1 MGLNGYLGISVFCIL
16 DIRYIVD
23 RNYWKTHTGCIQIL
37 AKKGTPMKERD
48 ILTEEEG
55 GILRIILNRP
65 RVRNAL
71 TTSMMDE
78 ITSYLETR
86 ENSPALR
93 VVIFSGAGGSFC
105 SGSDFRQIQPDQGV
119 EKIRQHLK
127 AIADMYKALR
137 KTSKFLIAEVHG
149 NALGGGL
156 ALALACDWIIAS
168 VDARFG
174 LPEMKLGFLPAL
186 ALVPLAHRIRER
198 ALELMMTGEILE
210 AGQAQALGLVS
221 QVLREDQISSRVG
234 DLARLL
240 VLGDPDSSAMA
251 KRVCRTLL
259 SMDYEQGV
267 DYAASVILSRLCGE
281 EMTGGK

>member
-1 MGLNGYLGISVFCIL
+1 MTT
-16 DIRYIVD
+16 
-23 RNYWKTHTGCIQIL
+23 RNSCFLYTEYTVYCQQELLETPQCIQFL
-37 AKKGTPMKERD
+37 AKKGTSMKEKD
-48 ILTEEEG
+48 ILTEEED
-55 GILRIILNRP
+55 GILRIVLNRP

-78 ITSYLETR
+78 ITLHLKTR

-105 SGSDFRQIQPDQGV
+105 SGSDFRQLQRDQGV
-119 EKIRQHLK
+119 ENVRQHLQ
-127 AIADMYKALR
+127 AISEMYKALR

-149 NALGGGL
+149 NALGGGM

-168 VDARFG
+168 VNGRFG

-198 ALELMMTGEILE
+198 ALELMMTGEVLE
-210 AGQAQALGLVS
+210 AAQAQAMGLVS
-221 QVLREDQISSRVG
+221 QVLGENEVSSRVG

-240 VLGDPDSSAMA
+240 VSGDSDSSAMA
-251 KRVCRTLL
+251 KRVYRTIL
-259 SMDYEQGV
+259 SMDYDQGV
-267 DYAASVILSRLCGE
+267 DYAAGVILSRLCGE
-281 EMTGGK
+281 ERTKGR